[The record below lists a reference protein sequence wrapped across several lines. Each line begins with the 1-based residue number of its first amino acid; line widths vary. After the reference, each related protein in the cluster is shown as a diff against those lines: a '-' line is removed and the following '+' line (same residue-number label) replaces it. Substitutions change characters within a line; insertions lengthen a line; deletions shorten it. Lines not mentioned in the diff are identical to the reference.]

1 MTIGIVGLGLIG
13 GSLAKAYQRV
23 GATVYGYDQNTS
35 VTEFAKMA
43 GAIDGQLDEE
53 HFSQCDLILIA
64 IPPLEAEEWLQKNA
78 ANFSPGNIVID
89 CCGTKRCICQVGFQL
104 AEEYG
109 FHYAGGH
116 PMAGLQHGGFKNSTP
131 TLFDGAVFALVP
143 PEPIDFELIEKI
155 KRLILPAGFS
165 KLVYSTADE
174 HDRMIAFT
182 SQMAHVVSNAFIKS
196 PTAKDLGV
204 AISAGS
210 YKDFTRVAMLEPHM
224 WTELF
229 IENKDYL
236 LEEIY
241 GLIHELQKYA
251 AAMENDNADGL
262 NQLLREGRE
271 RKLEVDYPC
280 N

>member
-23 GATVYGYDQNTS
+23 GATVYGYDQNAS

-64 IPPLEAEEWLQKNA
+64 IPPLEAEECLHQ
-78 ANFSPGNIVID
+78 S
-89 CCGTKRCICQVGFQL
+89 
-104 AEEYG
+104 
-109 FHYAGGH
+109 
-116 PMAGLQHGGFKNSTP
+116 
-131 TLFDGAVFALVP
+131 
-143 PEPIDFELIEKI
+143 
-155 KRLILPAGFS
+155 
-165 KLVYSTADE
+165 STAK
-174 HDRMIAFT
+174 A
-182 SQMAHVVSNAFIKS
+182 
-196 PTAKDLGV
+196 LGV

-262 NQLLREGRE
+262 NQLLKEGRE

>member
-1 MTIGIVGLGLIG
+1 
-13 GSLAKAYQRV
+13 
-23 GATVYGYDQNTS
+23 
-35 VTEFAKMA
+35 
-43 GAIDGQLDEE
+43 
-53 HFSQCDLILIA
+53 
-64 IPPLEAEEWLQKNA
+64 
-78 ANFSPGNIVID
+78 
-89 CCGTKRCICQVGFQL
+89 
-104 AEEYG
+104 
-109 FHYAGGH
+109 
-116 PMAGLQHGGFKNSTP
+116 
-131 TLFDGAVFALVP
+131 
-143 PEPIDFELIEKI
+143 
-155 KRLILPAGFS
+155 
-165 KLVYSTADE
+165 
-174 HDRMIAFT
+174 MIAFT

-251 AAMENDNADGL
+251 TAMAEDNAEGL
-262 NQLLREGRE
+262 AQLLKEGRE
-271 RKLEVDYPC
+271 RKLEVDYQC

>member
-13 GSLAKAYQRV
+13 GSLAKAYKRA
-23 GATVYGYDQNTS
+23 GATVYGYDQNQT

-43 GAIDGQLDEE
+43 GAVDGELDEE
-53 HFSQCDLILIA
+53 HFCQCDLILIA
-64 IPPLEAEEWLQKNA
+64 IPPVEAAEWLRKHA
-78 ANFSPGNIVID
+78 GKLSPDNIVID
-89 CCGTKRCICQVGFQL
+89 CCGTKRCICDTGFQL
-104 AEEYG
+104 AKEHG

-116 PMAGLQHGGFKNSTP
+116 PMAGIQHGGFKNSTAN
-131 TLFDGAVFALVP
+131 LFDGAVFALIP
-143 PEPIDFELIEKI
+143 PEVIDFELIEQI

-165 KLVYSTADE
+165 KLVYATADE

-196 PTAKDLGV
+196 PTALELGV

-229 IENKDYL
+229 IENKDHL
-236 LEEIY
+236 LDEIY

-251 AAMENDNADGL
+251 DAMEADDAPAL
-262 NQLLREGRE
+262 ARLLKEGRE
-271 RKLEVDYPC
+271 RKLEVDYQC